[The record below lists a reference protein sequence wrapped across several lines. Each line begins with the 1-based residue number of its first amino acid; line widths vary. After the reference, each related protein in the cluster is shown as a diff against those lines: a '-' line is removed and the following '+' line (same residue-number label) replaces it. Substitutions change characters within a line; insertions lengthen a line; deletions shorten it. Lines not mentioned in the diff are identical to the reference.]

1 MIVVMKMALPW
12 LVRMGMMLVGVTA
25 VRVTAV
31 AAVGFVAMG
40 MRIG

>member
-12 LVRMGMMLVGVTA
+12 LVRMGMMLV
-25 VRVTAV
+25 RVTAV